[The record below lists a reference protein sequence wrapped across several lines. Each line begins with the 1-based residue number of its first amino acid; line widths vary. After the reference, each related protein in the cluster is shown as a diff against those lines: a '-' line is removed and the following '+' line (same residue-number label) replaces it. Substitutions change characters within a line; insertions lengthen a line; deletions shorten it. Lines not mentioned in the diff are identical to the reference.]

1 MLPSEQIIAQTLSWI
16 TNVVVGCNFCPFAAR
31 EVKRGSI
38 HFEVVRTE
46 DRAEILKALSR
57 EFDRLDNDEGIETTL
72 IILPDQFYSFESY
85 LDMTGICED
94 FLADQDYEGVYQIAS
109 FHPEY
114 IFEGEEVND
123 PANYTNRSPYPMIHI
138 LREASITN
146 ALENFD
152 HPERIPQRNI
162 DFARK
167 KGLAQMKL
175 LRESCFTIH
184 H

>member
-1 MLPSEQIIAQTLSWI
+1 MNQQVITETLSWI
-16 TNVVVGCNFCPFAAR
+16 TKVVVGCNFCPFAAR

-38 HFEVVRTE
+38 HYEVVRTE
-46 DRAEILKALSR
+46 QVAEILQSLSR
-57 EFDRLDNDEGIETTL
+57 EFDRLDNDESIETTL
-72 IILPDQFYSFESY
+72 IILPGQFLSFGSY
-85 LDMTGICED
+85 LDMIDLCEE

-114 IFEGEEVND
+114 VFEGEEVDD
-123 PANYTNRSPYPMIHI
+123 PANYTNRSLYPMIHI
-138 LREASITN
+138 LRESSITN

-152 HPERIPQRNI
+152 HPERIPQKNI
-162 DFARK
+162 EFARK
-167 KGLAQMKL
+167 KGLAQMQL